1 VLIRKSDRDC
11 FVALFLA
18 MPRYF
23 MVACTIA
30 AILLRTTA
38 HASESQRCVRAEIVL
53 WGDGRHDDSA
63 ALNAWFRGEP
73 AVWAESADPVGA
85 SIAGHSFR
93 LSAPVYVPGGAGR
106 RLEYFRMVWPE
117 RGETVSGGMILSG
130 TDADRAPILSGV
142 SISGG
147 DPGEGI
153 PFEAPDPV
161 PAGRDEEASCET
173 S

>member
-1 VLIRKSDRDC
+1 VIIRKSHRDC
-11 FVALFLA
+11 FVALFLP

-23 MVACTIA
+23 MVASAIV
-30 AILLRTTA
+30 AILLQATA
-38 HASESQRCVRAEIVL
+38 HASEPQRCVRTEIVL

-73 AVWAESADPVGA
+73 AIWADSGEAVGA
-85 SIAGHSFR
+85 SITGHSFR

-106 RLEYFRMVWPE
+106 RLELFRMLWPE
-117 RGETVSGGMILSG
+117 RGETVAGGMILSG
-130 TDADRAPILSGV
+130 TDADQAPTLSGV
-142 SISGG
+142 SIRGG

-153 PFEAPDPV
+153 PFEAPDP
-161 PAGRDEEASCET
+161 AASRDEEASCGT